1 MFKKIVFAYDFSSF
15 SEHTLEYVK
24 TMKSIGLKQVFLVT
38 VIEYESLS
46 VRPVSRKLD
55 ISEYKRKTEERLLP
69 VKESLENE
77 GIETFIEVEYGVASK
92 TIVEIAKREKCDLIV
107 IGAVGSGF
115 SNSLLGS
122 TAQNVIK
129 ISDVPI
135 LIVPAG

>member
-69 VKESLENE
+69 VKESLESE

-92 TIVEIAKREKCDLIV
+92 TIAEIAKREKCDLIV

>member
-1 MFKKIVFAYDFSSF
+1 MFKKIVIAYDFSSF
-15 SEHTLEYVK
+15 SERALEYVK
-24 TMKSIGLKQVFLVT
+24 KMKSSGLKQVFLVT

-55 ISEYKRKTEERLLP
+55 ISEYKRKTAERLQP

-92 TIVEIAKREKCDLIV
+92 TIVEVAKRENCDLIV

-135 LIVPAG
+135 LIVPAR

>member
-15 SEHTLEYVK
+15 SERALEYVK